1 MMHQL
6 LKNIRGSVRVVR
18 RWSAKPFTGVRFPP
32 TSPTISQIYLTM
44 QSIQCNN
51 IFNYQREQVDGKV
64 KHRTIFKNY
73 DSSQK

>member
-1 MMHQL
+1 
-6 LKNIRGSVRVVR
+6 
-18 RWSAKPFTGVRFPP
+18 
-32 TSPTISQIYLTM
+32 LTM